1 MIQDL
6 FDNNVAWARRQ
17 IRGDPDFFRRLAEL
31 QHPEYL
37 WIGCS
42 DSRVPASTITG
53 LAPGEVFVHRNV
65 ANLVREGDLNCLA
78 VLQFSIQ
85 VLQIKHIIVCGH
97 YGCGGI
103 RAAVHPTG
111 LEDIDRWLE
120 PVRETAVRFAPTLA
134 PIVDEETRLDLL
146 CERNIEAQVG
156 RLAGLAVVQDAWAR
170 GQPLSIHGWVY
181 RLKDGLL
188 RNLECTR
195 RSPVAASPGHGR
207 PAAPSGTASG
217 NPRMSQG

>member
-6 FDNNVAWARRQ
+6 FDNNVAWARRKT
-17 IRGDPDFFRRLAEL
+17 RDDPDFFRRLAEL
-31 QHPEYL
+31 QHPDYF

-42 DSRVPASTITG
+42 DSRVPANIITG

-78 VLQFSIQ
+78 VLQFAIE
-85 VLQIKHIIVCGH
+85 VLQVKHVIVCGH
-97 YGCGGI
+97 YGCSGI

-111 LEDIDRWLE
+111 LETVDTWLA
-120 PVRETAVRFAPTLA
+120 PVRETAARFAPTLTSI
-134 PIVDEETRLDLL
+134 PEEETRLDLL
-146 CERNIEAQVG
+146 CERNIEAQVE
-156 RLAGLAVVQDAWAR
+156 RLAGLAVVRDAWAR

-188 RNLECTR
+188 RNLQCTR
-195 RSPVAASPGHGR
+195 RSVL
-207 PAAPSGTASG
+207 PSAT
-217 NPRMSQG
+217 R

>member
-85 VLQIKHIIVCGH
+85 VLQVKHIIVCGH

-120 PVRETAVRFAPTLA
+120 PVRQTARRFAPSLA
-134 PIVDEETRLDLL
+134 PIADEETRLDLL

-156 RLAGLAVVQDAWAR
+156 RLADLAVVRNAWAR

-195 RSPVAASPGHGR
+195 RSPPAASPR
-207 PAAPSGTASG
+207 
-217 NPRMSQG
+217 